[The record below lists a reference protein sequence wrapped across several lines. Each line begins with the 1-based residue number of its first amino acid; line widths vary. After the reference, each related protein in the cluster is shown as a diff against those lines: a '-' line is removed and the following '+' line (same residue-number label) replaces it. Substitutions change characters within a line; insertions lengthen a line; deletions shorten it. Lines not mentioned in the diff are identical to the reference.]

1 VLSKLKDDIL
11 RLLKEDEEFRY
22 AVIGLLGLQRLEEAI
37 AKLTSSHIELKGVIA
52 RQDER
57 LAKLEEIVSKLADI
71 QTKTES
77 RLSSIENIISRQ
89 DERLA
94 KLEEIFARQE
104 LRLTKLEET
113 VNRLAEMQS
122 RQEERLTKLEEI
134 VARQEER
141 LTKLEETVSK
151 LVDITAK
158 MESRLTMVESR
169 LNKVESRLTTVEIS
183 IGSFGRRLG
192 RDMEKM
198 ILNIYKDQL
207 MQIGINPDNA
217 RRFKYVDEEGKYG
230 RKGKEYEFDIVV
242 SDDYTDVLEVKA
254 RTEREDV
261 EWFHENVESIKSLF
275 DKPLRRKVI
284 VTVHIDD
291 EALIKANELSINVIY
306 GNVIKE

>member
-37 AKLTSSHIELKGVIA
+37 AKLTSSHIELKSVIE

-77 RLSSIENIISRQ
+77 RLSSIENIIERQ

-94 KLEEIFARQE
+94 KLEEIVARQE
-104 LRLTKLEET
+104 ERLTKLEET

-151 LVDITAK
+151 LADITAK

>member
-1 VLSKLKDDIL
+1 M
-11 RLLKEDEEFRY
+11 
-22 AVIGLLGLQRLEEAI
+22 
-37 AKLTSSHIELKGVIA
+37 
-52 RQDER
+52 
-57 LAKLEEIVSKLADI
+57 AKLEEIVSKLADI
-71 QTKTES
+71 QIKTES
-77 RLSSIENIISRQ
+77 RLSSIENIIT
-89 DERLA
+89 
-94 KLEEIFARQE
+94 RQE
-104 LRLTKLEET
+104 ERLTKLEE
-113 VNRLAEMQS
+113 VINRLAEMQS

-134 VARQEER
+134 VVRQEER

-169 LNKVESRLTTVEIS
+169 LTTVEIS
-183 IGSFGRRLG
+183 TGSFGRRLG
-192 RDMEKM
+192 KDMEKM

-217 RRFKYVDEEGKYG
+217 RRFKYVDKEGKYG
-230 RKGKEYEFDIVV
+230 RKDKEYEFDVVV

-275 DKPLRRKVI
+275 DKSLRRKVI

>member
-1 VLSKLKDDIL
+1 MLSKLKDDIL

-37 AKLTSSHIELKGVIA
+37 AKLTSSHIELKSVIE

-77 RLSSIENIISRQ
+77 RLSSIENIIERQ

-94 KLEEIFARQE
+94 KLEEIVARQE
-104 LRLTKLEET
+104 ERLTKLEET

-151 LVDITAK
+151 LADITAK

>member
-37 AKLTSSHIELKGVIA
+37 AKLTSSHIELKSVIE

-77 RLSSIENIISRQ
+77 RLSSIENIIERQ

-94 KLEEIFARQE
+94 
-104 LRLTKLEET
+104 
-113 VNRLAEMQS
+113 
-122 RQEERLTKLEEI
+122 KLEEI

-151 LVDITAK
+151 LADITAK